1 MVPCTLETNTP
12 APPAKADLFVLQEC
26 PQCAY
31 DLTGLPR
38 EHVCPEC
45 GLVYDTSMF
54 VVDAWAKEDFHLPET
69 QLLLAK
75 NWQSRIGPLLRSGL
89 GIAYFA
95 FLGWIIYAMP
105 GFTFLGII
113 LGIAIVGTAW
123 RTAVIR
129 RANARRR
136 GTLRWVFS
144 LDGVAQQV
152 ANRPIR
158 WIPWERIR
166 RLDFRA
172 VQPEAW
178 RVRLAEG
185 GVGFHLFHGAVRLFS
200 GRASFDAVVVLS
212 KRRAALLRSEL
223 RRRIHTH
230 RNQPVTP

>member
-1 MVPCTLETNTP
+1 MLR
-12 APPAKADLFVLQEC
+12 EC
-26 PQCAY
+26 PRCAY

-45 GLVYDTSMF
+45 GLVYDASMF
-54 VVDAWAKEDFHLPET
+54 VVDAWTKDDFHLPET

-75 NWQSRIGPLLRSGL
+75 NWRSRIGPLLRSGL
-89 GIAYFA
+89 SIAYLA

-105 GFTFLGII
+105 GFTFLGIV
-113 LGIAIVGTAW
+113 LGLAIVGTAW
-123 RTAVIR
+123 RTVVIR

-152 ANRPIR
+152 SNRPIR
-158 WIPWERIR
+158 WIPWERVR

-178 RVRLAEG
+178 RVRLTEG
-185 GVGFHLFHGAVRLFS
+185 GFGLGLFGGARRWFS
-200 GRASFDAVVVLS
+200 GRASFDAIVMLS
-212 KRRAALLRSEL
+212 KRRAALLRHEL
-223 RRRIHTH
+223 RRRIDA
-230 RNQPVTP
+230 RRIQPGTP